1 LEARGEIVRTAGL
14 LINGP
19 AKPTL
24 RLACVLDGTALCAC
38 TLLFVVNLQTNLHGW
53 RIQKVSGEYQC
64 SVLTGQLFLIITPSH
79 EGGLCRMDFA
89 AYRQEVAWTTYGV
102 KNITVLDEPIYSPGT
117 ERYL

>member
-1 LEARGEIVRTAGL
+1 MDRPNRHFASRVYWMAQPMRSYS
-14 LINGP
+14 
-19 AKPTL
+19 
-24 RLACVLDGTALCAC
+24 D
-38 TLLFVVNLQTNLHGW
+38 FVVNPQTNLHGW

-64 SVLTGQLFLIITPSH
+64 SVLTGQLFSIITPSH